1 MNNTEYNIHADQKIA
16 RDYSGKSRSC
26 WMCLLLL
33 WLKLKRHK
41 ENLFFY
47 EEGVNISSWKTVETD
62 FGPEY
67 CCLLK
72 LNVWQSPARKSAN
85 C

>member
-41 ENLFFY
+41 ENLFF
-47 EEGVNISSWKTVETD
+47 
-62 FGPEY
+62 
-67 CCLLK
+67 
-72 LNVWQSPARKSAN
+72 
-85 C
+85 